1 MVVDKNRWDF
11 TERMQSCMKILR
23 EEPQKEQH
31 LRSEEK
37 KKRNEQ
43 RKKSEKEDKR
53 DWSSVGDDFY
63 DVKTGKTVQDCQILQ
78 KGPIR

>member
-1 MVVDKNRWDF
+1 MRK
-11 TERMQSCMKILR
+11 
-23 EEPQKEQH
+23 
-31 LRSEEK
+31 K

-53 DWSSVGDDFY
+53 DWGSVGDDFY

>member
-1 MVVDKNRWDF
+1 MRFHRKNAELYENI
-11 TERMQSCMKILR
+11 ERRTPERATFK
-23 EEPQKEQH
+23 KWG
-31 LRSEEK
+31 K